1 MKILRILFACLPL
14 LVSAQTTFTSSNL
27 PIVIINTNGQGIPV
41 EPKITAQMQVI
52 NNGPGVRNYVTDP
65 PNDYNGLIG
74 IERRGSTSDFF
85 SDKKPYSVET
95 RDAQGEDL
103 DVPLLGLPEESDWA
117 FIAPYNDKTLVR
129 DALMYELARRIMP
142 WAPRTR
148 FVEMVINGQYEGIY
162 VVTEKI
168 KRGKDRV
175 DIAKLKTSD
184 IAGDSLTG
192 GYLLKIDKTTGG
204 EPGALWASPY
214 PPFPGGL
221 QQTLWQVQY
230 PKSEDIQPEQRN
242 YINNWINGF
251 EAAVN
256 APTFADTAI
265 GYPKYVDVQS
275 FVDFTLLNELA
286 KNVDGYRLSTYL
298 WKDRDDK
305 DSKLHAGPVWDF
317 NIALGNAD
325 YCQGGATFGWA
336 IDFNT
341 ICGGDS
347 WVIQFWWKKM
357 WQDQAYRR
365 QLKERWTDLRTS
377 KLTNEV
383 IFHVMDSLTNVVSE
397 SQVRN
402 FQRWP
407 VLNSYLWPNVY
418 CCGPYN
424 EHTNYLRNWIQ
435 SRLLWMDNAA
445 KTLYVGEYKEEKRFK
460 TMVSPNPSSS
470 GETLQF
476 KMYLR
481 YNDLVQVHIYNAMGQ
496 YQAFL
501 PYDPELNGECIM
513 TWEHNL
519 RPGIYFYK
527 VIVEGKLESGG
538 RFLVE

>member
-1 MKILRILFACLPL
+1 MKIFRILLACLPL
-14 LVSAQTTFTSSNL
+14 VVSAQVTFTSSNL
-27 PIVIINTNGQGIPV
+27 PIVIINTNGLAIPV

-52 NNGPGVRNYVTDP
+52 NNGPGVRNYLTDP
-65 PNDYNGLIG
+65 PSDFNGLIG

-95 RDAQGEDL
+95 RDLQGEDL
-103 DVPLLGLPEESDWA
+103 DFPLLGLPAESDWA

-175 DIAKLKTSD
+175 DIAKLKASD
-184 IAGDSLTG
+184 IDGDSLTG

-204 EPGALWASPY
+204 EPGAQWVSPY
-214 PPFPGGL
+214 PPSPGAS

-325 YCQGGATFGWA
+325 YCEGGTTFGWA

-357 WQDQAYRR
+357 WLDQTYRR
-365 QLKERWTDLRTS
+365 QLKERWIDLRTS

-383 IFHVMDSLTNVVSE
+383 IFHVMDSLTNVLSE

-407 VLNSYLWPNVY
+407 VLNTYLWPNVY

-424 EHTNYLRNWIQ
+424 QHTTFLHNWIQ

-460 TMVSPNPSSS
+460 TTVSPNPSN
-470 GETLQF
+470 GMLTF

-481 YNDLVQVHIYNAMGQ
+481 HYDLVQVHIYNAMGQ
-496 YQAFL
+496 HVAFL
-501 PYDPELNGECIM
+501 PYDPEYNGECEM
-513 TWEHNL
+513 TWNHDL

-527 VIVEGKLESGG
+527 VLIDGKLESGG
-538 RFLVE
+538 KIVVE